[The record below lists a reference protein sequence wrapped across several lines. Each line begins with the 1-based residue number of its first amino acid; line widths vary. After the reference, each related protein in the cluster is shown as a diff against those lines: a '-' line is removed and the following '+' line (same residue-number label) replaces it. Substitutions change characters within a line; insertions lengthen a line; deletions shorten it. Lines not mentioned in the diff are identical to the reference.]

1 MATNWDREMQ
11 DKFDTLQR
19 ALTDEFRTQFAAMG
33 GQLEQRLQTQIVTM
47 GGQLEERLQTQIVTM
62 GGQLEERLSH
72 RLQVQ
77 TEDLR
82 EIVRTAADN
91 YGGVLD
97 GIHRALRDL
106 NLKVD
111 LKFGDHGRVLADH
124 NGRLNALEGGVFP
137 DRTG

>member
-33 GQLEQRLQTQIVTM
+33 GQLEQ
-47 GGQLEERLQTQIVTM
+47 RLQTQIVTM